1 MGNSEAETPAKPEKP
16 SPERPSSERPSSP
29 LPLEQPNVHV
39 YSDWAAVQA
48 YYGAGVALPP
58 PYFGSAVPPG
68 HPSHPYMWG
77 PQPMMPPYGS
87 PYAAM
92 YPHGGMYA
100 HPSLSLGAHGHG
112 VQPSP
117 VVASP
122 LGIATPSKSTSTK
135 DKGSKK
141 RLKGSDGLAVSRG
154 NGNDGS
160 AAGLESEEDGVE
172 GSSDGSDGNTEAG
185 GDPVQ
190 RKRSRDATLPSGM
203 ERKVDRQ
210 GISLPILEAKTA
222 SNKSQGSSGAPEV
235 AGMVPLRNPPGLE
248 LLAPSTGKRRA
259 TAPDAAMPVR
269 DGLPPEVWMKDERA
283 LKREKRK
290 QSNRES
296 ARRSRLRKQA
306 ESEELA
312 LKVESLNTENLALR
326 SEINRLTENSEN
338 LKIENAMLMEKLK
351 NAGHSDEM
359 ASDVAGEQSP
369 TPISTE
375 NFLSRVDNSDSAS
388 LTQHLET
395 SVQEN
400 PNSGAKLHQLLKSSP
415 RADAVAAG

>member
-1 MGNSEAETPAKPEKP
+1 MGSSETDTPVKSEKP
-16 SPERPSSERPSSP
+16 SSPSPP
-29 LPLEQPNVHV
+29 EQPNVPV
-39 YSDWAAVQA
+39 YPDWAAMQA

-92 YPHGGMYA
+92 YPHGGMYS
-100 HPSLSLGAHGHG
+100 HPSLSLGPHGHG

-122 LGIATPSKSTSTK
+122 LGTATPSKSTSTK
-135 DKGSKK
+135 DKDSKK
-141 RLKGSDGLAVSRG
+141 RLKRSDGQAVSIG
-154 NGNDGS
+154 NGNDNS
-160 AAGLESEEDGVE
+160 AAGPESEEDGVE

-185 GDPVQ
+185 EGPLQ
-190 RKRSRDATLPSGM
+190 RKRSRNVTPSSGK
-203 ERKVDRQ
+203 ERKLDRQ
-210 GISLPILEAKTA
+210 GGVSPPVLEEKTA
-222 SNKSQGSSGAPEV
+222 SNKLHGSNGAPEGL
-235 AGMVPLRNPPGLE
+235 AMVPLRTPPALE
-248 LLAPSTGKRRA
+248 LMVSSTGKRRGTA
-259 TAPDAAMPVR
+259 PPAPDAAVVPVR
-269 DGLPPEVWMKDERA
+269 DGLPPEMWMKDERA

-312 LKVESLNTENLALR
+312 LKVESLNAENLALR

-338 LKIENAMLMEKLK
+338 LKIKNTMLMEKLK
-351 NAGHSDEM
+351 NAAQSEEMMSDM
-359 ASDVAGEQSP
+359 PGEHDS

-375 NFLSRVDNSDSAS
+375 NFLSRVDNSDSAAMT
-388 LTQHLET
+388 TQHLET
-395 SVQEN
+395 TVHEN